1 MIHIEALQMLFPECT
16 TEYLQGIRGNNITL
30 QETIDKILVKS
41 ENIDRGGLYKCIYL
55 EFSQTPVCYN
65 M

>member
-1 MIHIEALQMLFPECT
+1 MLFPERT

-30 QETIDKILVKS
+30 QETIDEILGKS
-41 ENIDRGGLYKCIYL
+41 ENIDCGGLYKCIYL